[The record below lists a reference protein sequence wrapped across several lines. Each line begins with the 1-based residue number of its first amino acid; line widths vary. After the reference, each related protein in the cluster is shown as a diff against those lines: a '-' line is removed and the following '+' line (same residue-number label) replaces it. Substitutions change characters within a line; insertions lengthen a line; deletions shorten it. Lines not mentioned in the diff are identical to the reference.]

1 MKKKHNAFGKH
12 DEIDFHVQF
21 QPVQQELAQLVTIV
35 RQLEQSYQQIGR
47 GVASIEHMVRSWDE
61 VIQEMRTN
69 AEAIAEM
76 HYPLPKPSKPKGKAK
91 VLPFKRKKP

>member
-35 RQLEQSYQQIGR
+35 RQLEQTYQQIGKS
-47 GVASIEHMVRSWDE
+47 VAKVEHMVRSWDE
-61 VIQEMRTN
+61 VIQEMREN
-69 AEAIAEM
+69 AEAIAER
-76 HYPLPKPSKPKGKAK
+76 HLPSPPSKPKGKAK